1 MDDILITGKSDED
14 HLQNLSAV
22 LSKLQDAGL
31 RLKKSKC
38 NFLAESVEYLG
49 HVISGK
55 GLHLTKAKVLA
66 VQNAPAPQNITQLK
80 SFLGLINYYK
90 KFLPN
95 LSSLLAPLN
104 NLLQKGTKWNWTE
117 TQQTAFDKAKSLLQS
132 SVVLA
137 HYDAFKKLVLACD
150 ASPYGVG
157 AVLSQYQ
164 DDGVEKPVA
173 FASRSLSKAEKNYS
187 HLEKESL
194 AVIFGVKHF
203 HQYLYG
209 RHFTI
214 LSDHESLRR
223 LFSET
228 KAVLPMASGRIQIWA
243 LTLSSYEYELKY
255 RKGKD
260 QGNCDALSRLPL
272 PDCPDTVLLPGD
284 VLLLSAQLSN
294 SPVTAHEIKLMTT
307 KDPILSN
314 VLQFVLNGWP
324 LNAVSEELK
333 PYYRKRVG

>member
-1 MDDILITGKSDED
+1 M
-14 HLQNLSAV
+14 
-22 LSKLQDAGL
+22 
-31 RLKKSKC
+31 
-38 NFLAESVEYLG
+38 LAS
-49 HVISGK
+49 
-55 GLHLTKAKVLA
+55 
-66 VQNAPAPQNITQLK
+66 
-80 SFLGLINYYK
+80 
-90 KFLPN
+90 
-95 LSSLLAPLN
+95 LN

-137 HYDAFKKLVLACD
+137 HYDASKKLVLACD

-187 HLEKESL
+187 HLEKEGL

-214 LSDHESLRR
+214 LSDHESLRQ

-228 KAVLPMASGRIQIWA
+228 KAVPPMASGRTQRWA
-243 LTLSSYEYELKY
+243 LTLSSYEHELKY

-260 QGNCDALSRLPL
+260 QGNCDALNRLPL
-272 PDCPDTVLLPGD
+272 PDYFDIVLLPGD

-314 VLQFVLNGWP
+314 VLRFVLSGWP
-324 LNAVSEELK
+324 LNAFSEELK
-333 PYYRKRVG
+333 PYYRRREGLSHFEGCILWDH

>member
-1 MDDILITGKSDED
+1 MCIDDISKKLVTINTHRGLFEYNRLPFGVSTAPAIFQRTIDSLLQGIPNVCVYLDDIFITGKSDED

-38 NFLAESVEYLG
+38 NFLAQSVEYLG

-55 GLHLTKAKVLA
+55 GLHPTKAKVLA
-66 VQNAPAPQNITQLK
+66 MQNAPVPQNIIKIK
-80 SFLGLINYYK
+80 SFLGLINYYR
-90 KFLPN
+90 KFLPD

-117 TQQTAFDKAKSLLQS
+117 TQQTAFDKAKSLVQS

-137 HYDAFKKLVLACD
+137 HYDASKKLVLACD

-187 HLEKESL
+187 HLEKEGL
-194 AVIFGVKHF
+194 PVIFGVKHF

-209 RHFTI
+209 HHFTI
-214 LSDHESLRR
+214 LSDHESLRQ

-228 KAVLPMASGRIQIWA
+228 KAVPPMASGRIQRWA
-243 LTLSSYEYELKY
+243 LTLSSYEYALKY
-255 RKGKD
+255 RKGND
-260 QGNCDALSRLPL
+260 QGNCDAL
-272 PDCPDTVLLPGD
+272 
-284 VLLLSAQLSN
+284 N
-294 SPVTAHEIKLMTT
+294 
-307 KDPILSN
+307 
-314 VLQFVLNGWP
+314 
-324 LNAVSEELK
+324 
-333 PYYRKRVG
+333 